1 MLLNLQGPGGVCKA
15 LDERRL
21 TYSGAIVAIASVSQ
35 LILCG
40 CADSP
45 DGPVMSLTIV
55 MVPHGPT
62 WACHGP
68 HDCHGPTWTHMGQH
82 GPTWASRLSWSH
94 MDPHGPTW
102 ASRLSWSH
110 MDPHGPTW
118 ALEGLKLTHVCLIG
132 LTGFNCTIIIVSRL
146 SCTPY
151 SADHDLDSLINAV
164 CKDGKATVI
173 LKGVQ

>member
-62 WACHGP
+62 RANMGLGRIEADTRMPDWADRFQLHNYHCI
-68 HDCHGPTWTHMGQH
+68 TLVMY
-82 GPTWASRLSWSH
+82 
-94 MDPHGPTW
+94 
-102 ASRLSWSH
+102 
-110 MDPHGPTW
+110 
-118 ALEGLKLTHVCLIG
+118 
-132 LTGFNCTIIIVSRL
+132 TIQ
-146 SCTPY
+146 
-151 SADHDLDSLINAV
+151 
-164 CKDGKATVI
+164 G
-173 LKGVQ
+173 